1 MLPVPTAGV
10 RNAYSSWTWPIRS
23 RGSSAGCIPID
34 LAQRVSASAAHHRSV
49 PDLNE
54 DIENKAKPSRL
65 DEVRR
70 AIEEYAA
77 DLREVIRR
85 LRQKMN

>member
-1 MLPVPTAGV
+1 M
-10 RNAYSSWTWPIRS
+10 
-23 RGSSAGCIPID
+23 
-34 LAQRVSASAAHHRSV
+34 
-49 PDLNE
+49 PDPNK
-54 DIENKAKPSRL
+54 DIENKEARPSRL

>member
-1 MLPVPTAGV
+1 M
-10 RNAYSSWTWPIRS
+10 
-23 RGSSAGCIPID
+23 
-34 LAQRVSASAAHHRSV
+34 
-49 PDLNE
+49 PDPNE